1 VFRHPS
7 GLWLRKTKRPS
18 VSQLARMN
26 LRPGRNRVV
35 FSVNSALQGKQY
47 VECSIFLLKAST
59 RLVVSDIDGT
69 VTRSDVFGQLMPL
82 LGRDWTHGGV
92 ASLFHSIARN
102 GFQIVYLTSRAIG
115 QANVT
120 RTYIRGL
127 KQDGLFLPDGPIL
140 MSPDRLMASFR
151 REVIDRQPQIFKIM
165 ALTELKHLFP
175 PWHNPYYAGFG
186 NRVTDILAYKAVG
199 IPLFKT
205 FIINPAGNI
214 QSINNSY
221 VKTYSQLAD
230 MVDAVFPPADA
241 HRVEKT
247 FAAAARIA
255 AAASGVEES
264 SADALEREAARRA
277 SLTAEQVMQQ
287 LHQAEIEVREEAEKA
302 AGNGVLQGA
311 AIITSPVRT
320 ATGGT
325 ALIAP
330 SSTSATGA
338 SALTTAT
345 SAPPSS
351 AAAGPPHHTAL
362 VPHAKLLPSTDAD
375 LHFNSFAY
383 WRDEIAPLPREPTA
397 NDVEEDE
404 DEDEENEDDIEA
416 QRALAASASSGAGA
430 GSPAATLPTGPSPTE
445 FAARVHRQVQA
456 GTAEAD
462 AQAAAAAAVVT
473 GEALRD
479 IKPPHSK

>member
-1 VFRHPS
+1 
-7 GLWLRKTKRPS
+7 
-18 VSQLARMN
+18 
-26 LRPGRNRVV
+26 V

-255 AAASGVEES
+255 AASGAEES
-264 SADALEREAARRA
+264 SAEALEREAARRA

-302 AGNGVLQGA
+302 AGGLGGGLNGAV
-311 AIITSPVRT
+311 ITSPVRT

-325 ALIAP
+325 ALITP

-345 SAPPSS
+345 GAPPSS
-351 AAAGPPHHTAL
+351 GPPHHTAL

-416 QRALAASASSGAGA
+416 QRALAAAGSGGSGAGA
-430 GSPAATLPTGPSPTE
+430 AAAATLPTGPSPTE